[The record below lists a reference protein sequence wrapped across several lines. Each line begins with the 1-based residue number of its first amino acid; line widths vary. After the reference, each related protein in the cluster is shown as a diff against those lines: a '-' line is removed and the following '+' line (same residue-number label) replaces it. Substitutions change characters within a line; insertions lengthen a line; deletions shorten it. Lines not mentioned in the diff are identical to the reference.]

1 MRYFTVKEAEALI
14 PELEKIFEALIE
26 TNAKTEAK
34 NSQIQ
39 EMKVNK
45 SKDAAGLAIET
56 SQLEFLI
63 NSMNGWLNKILDTGA
78 LPKGLDPALVDF
90 PYRLKDREVY
100 LCWKLG
106 DKKIT
111 HYHGL
116 EDGFAGRKPLAV
128 AGRGK

>member
-26 TNAKTEAK
+26 INAKMEAK
-34 NSQIQ
+34 NSQLQ
-39 EMKVNK
+39 KMMVNK
-45 SKDAAGLAIET
+45 SRDAAGLAIEA

-63 NSMNGWLNKILDTGA
+63 KSMNGWLKKILNMGA
-78 LPKGLDPALVDF
+78 IHKGLDPALVDF
-90 PYRLKDREVY
+90 PYRLEDREVY

-106 DKKIT
+106 DKEIT

-116 EDGFAGRKPLAV
+116 EDGFAGRKPLPA
-128 AGRGK
+128 AGKGK